1 MPRSQPDFIIHLDL
15 WSFDID
21 QQPPP
26 GLLALVVPGLL
37 SDLQLRASSPCTCIN
52 NYPAK
57 KKGYWPATSF
67 SPPFYAPHLFLTQ
80 TRHHKVSTSEIIT
93 FIFYVYL
100 SQQFSQFLSKFI
112 HAACYGSCD
121 FTILPFI
128 IYYLTSYHLFFT

>member
-26 GLLALVVPGLL
+26 GLLAQVVPGLL

-57 KKGYWPATSF
+57 KKKKGIDQQPPSHRLFMHLIYFLLKRGIIKCLLVRLSLSF
-67 SPPFYAPHLFLTQ
+67 FMSIYHSSFHNFYQ
-80 TRHHKVSTSEIIT
+80 N
-93 FIFYVYL
+93 L
-100 SQQFSQFLSKFI
+100 SMQRVMVHVISQ
-112 HAACYGSCD
+112 
-121 FTILPFI
+121 
-128 IYYLTSYHLFFT
+128 YYPS